1 MLLKFAHQRDY
12 LTSCSASTFLD
23 LRYLSYT
30 SLFGMLGSLTLV
42 LVVVF
47 DGLTKPERPGS
58 IRDPMP
64 TKLWSSPYEAI
75 LVTGILVSCLSGHAV
90 YPSIYVAMNGR
101 KRASSMLNLSFSII
115 SFIYISVAVAGYLMF
130 GEDVLNEITRNLL
143 PLDHNVALNTAITY
157 VMVVIPLTKF
167 ALLME
172 PVSATVAAGFWSCM
186 PRIKRDNDD
195 EQGNYERGLV
205 QPVAQPWWV
214 QRASKT
220 MLWIIALGVSILFP
234 KLEAVLAIMGSL
246 LSSSVSIVFPAAC
259 FIKMY
264 SGEEDTSKWELAVA
278 WAVLAFGLSVAVAGT
293 VVSVMETV
301 S

>member
-1 MLLKFAHQRDY
+1 MVVIVSKRVRLFY
-12 LTSCSASTFLD
+12 SGSTFLD

-64 TKLWSSPYEAI
+64 TKLWSSAYEGI

-115 SFIYISVAVAGYLMF
+115 SFIYITVAVAGYLMF
-130 GEDVLNEITRNLL
+130 GEEVLNEITRNLL

-157 VMVVIPLTKF
+157 VMVLIPLTKF

-172 PVSATVAAGFWSCM
+172 PVSATVASGFWSCL
-186 PRIKRDNDD
+186 PRSKAESDH
-195 EQGNYERGLV
+195 EGNERGLV

-259 FIKMY
+259 FLKMY
-264 SGEEDTSKWELAVA
+264 SGEEGASKWELGVA